1 MKNIFLIICLLLY
14 STNLFSNTSSSDSN
28 EKKYIQE
35 ENNHTQIAFGLG
47 ALIRALSKI
56 GSKSGNIL
64 DNIPFPKRS
73 KIGDDIPFPKTPKF
87 TPIKKSSFD
96 WGFNPNPSVIRK
108 GLEELLETDPEGY
121 QELSEWDCPEK
132 IVNAPFLQDLP
143 EKDRCVSYHMRC
155 NVVVETNKA
164 MGSGF
169 FYNSRIIITNYH
181 VVDKDSSSVKIEPF
195 VSDKKYKGE
204 VIAVDKLNDF
214 AAIELEPYNNSEYSS
229 FLESIL
235 NIFQPCFLAK
245 ESPDVGANV
254 VAIGHPQGRKFYL
267 SKGYLKSYRD
277 RYFEKIN
284 INNKNLHWIEMNAYI
299 APGSSGG
306 PLYHQGYVIGVNT
319 RGIQKTKE
327 NYAMHF
333 IKLKNFLNYNEIES
347 NFQKF
352 SFDKDNTVKK
362 LKLVIK

>member
-1 MKNIFLIICLLLY
+1 MKNILFIICLLLY
-14 STNLFSNTSSSDSN
+14 SSSLFSSIPSSDSN
-28 EKKYIQE
+28 ENKYIQGK
-35 ENNHTQIAFGLG
+35 NNHTQIAFGGLVK
-47 ALIRALSKI
+47 AFTKLFKFA
-56 GSKSGNIL
+56 
-64 DNIPFPKRS
+64 DNIPFPK
-73 KIGDDIPFPKTPKF
+73 KPKFGDDISFPKFPKPT

-96 WGFNPNPSVIRK
+96 WGFNPHPGAIRK

-132 IVNAPFLQDLP
+132 IVNAPFLEDLP

-155 NVVVETNKA
+155 NVVVGTDKA

-181 VVDKDSSSVKIEPF
+181 VVEKDSSSVRIEPF
-195 VSDKKYKGE
+195 VSDKKYPGK
-204 VIAVDKLNDF
+204 VLAVDRLNDF
-214 AAIELEPYNNSEYSS
+214 AAIELEPYDTEDVSI
-229 FLESIL
+229 FESIS
-235 NIFQPCFLAK
+235 NKFQPCFLAN

-254 VAIGHPQGRKFYL
+254 VAIGHPQGRRFYL
-267 SKGYLKSYRD
+267 SKGQLKSYRD
-277 RYFEKIN
+277 RHFEKIN
-284 INNKNLHWIEMNAYI
+284 INNKNVHWVEMNAYI

-319 RGIQKTKE
+319 RGIQETNE
-327 NYAMHF
+327 NYSLHF
-333 IKLKNFLNYNEIES
+333 IKLKKFLNYNDIES
-347 NFQKF
+347 EFQKF